1 MCLYKKT
8 PPYSISTTPYLR
20 CYVAS
25 VHGLAFASHA
35 FQLLLLLGLARLAA
49 CPLRDEKARQLSI
62 VLSKDFSERATN
74 DSMLYRCV
82 MFALVAS

>member
-1 MCLYKKT
+1 MCLYKKNAL

-20 CYVAS
+20 CYVSS
-25 VHGLAFASHA
+25 VSVWRSHRMP
-35 FQLLLLLGLARLAA
+35 LMYLARLAA